1 MVYLRKLISNVYFL
15 KYYIVNYVLNFMHIM
30 LNEKLFNEKLLLTTN
45 I

>member
-15 KYYIVNYVLNFMHIM
+15 KYYIVNYVLSFMHIM